1 MCDYS
6 LHAVASR
13 PARIADKLVTTTFRN
28 TTTRGLC
35 APGEPNVAV
44 CLMPGTELVFD
55 ADVRWEHAL
64 LPFWKK
70 KIPQRVARFR
80 ALDGGSNQHKDAFE
94 FPGGKTVLLTDLVAG
109 QTATV
114 LQLPAQAGGQ
124 RAAGQEAAPAPEMV
138 AEMAE

>member
-13 PARIADKLVTTTFRN
+13 PARIADKLVTTAFRH
-28 TTTRGLC
+28 TITRGLC
-35 APGEPNVAV
+35 APAEPNVAV

-55 ADVRWEHAL
+55 ADVRSERAL

-70 KIPQRVARFR
+70 KIPHRVARFR
-80 ALDGGSNQHKDAFE
+80 CLDVGPNQHKDALE
-94 FPGGKTVLLTDLVAG
+94 FPGGKTILLTDLVAG

-114 LQLPAQAGGQ
+114 LQLPAQSGGQ
-124 RAAGQEAAPAPEMV
+124 RRTGREAASAQDA
-138 AEMAE
+138 AEMMA

>member
-13 PARIADKLVTTTFRN
+13 PARIADKLVTTTFRH

-35 APGEPNVAV
+35 APAEPHVAV

-64 LPFWKK
+64 LPFWKRT
-70 KIPQRVARFR
+70 IPQRVARFR
-80 ALDGGSNQHKDAFE
+80 CLDVAPGQHKDALE
-94 FPGGKTVLLTDLVAG
+94 FPGGKTILLTDLLAG

-114 LQLPAQAGGQ
+114 LQLPAQASGPRGSS
-124 RAAGQEAAPAPEMV
+124 REAAPADEA
-138 AEMAE
+138 AEIMA